1 MEQFE
6 EGVIRT
12 TAREIII
19 GAGGEPIPGQNTKR
33 FVERRS
39 DDLFENVDRRCKALL
54 ECMVALEGSPEE
66 RRAIMCQMI
75 NEVWAIRETMDHI
88 KKELRR

>member
-19 GAGGEPIPGQNTKR
+19 GVGGEPIPGQNTKR

-39 DDLFENVDRRCKALL
+39 DDLFEDVDTRCKTLL
-54 ECMVALEGSPEE
+54 GCLWVLEKCPED
-66 RRAIMCQMI
+66 RQVIMCNMI
-75 NEVWAIRETMDHI
+75 NEVWAIRETMGRI

>member
-19 GAGGEPIPGQNTKR
+19 GPGGEPIPGQNTKR

-54 ECMVALEGSPEE
+54 ECMVALEGSPED

-75 NEVWAIRETMDHI
+75 NEVWAIRETMDRI
-88 KKELRR
+88 EKELRR